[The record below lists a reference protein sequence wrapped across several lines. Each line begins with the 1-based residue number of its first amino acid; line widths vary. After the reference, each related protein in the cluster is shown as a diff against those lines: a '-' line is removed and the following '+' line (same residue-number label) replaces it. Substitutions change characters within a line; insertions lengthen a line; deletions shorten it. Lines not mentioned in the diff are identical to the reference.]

1 MQTRTTLAA
10 IAACLLCSHAHAQS
24 TPTPENAPPW
34 WGVQDDFTVSLHWDF
49 DNGGG
54 PLPPPVPNFQAAA
67 PWYSNQSPW
76 SASGDPL
83 QFLPQF
89 QGHTGV
95 YALVGNGTQ
104 RLASLD
110 LFVDNDPHLN
120 WVKTFQIQ
128 YEEYDTAGDG
138 LVGIITQQL
147 NQYGRASVT
156 ERRQPL
162 AGGWNLVRIEASL
175 IPQPD
180 DEEFEW
186 TFETSGND
194 TVAIDNLFVSTRCV
208 KPVPDE
214 KGGALGKVT
223 AGGNQSVNLTVL
235 TGGRTCRCA
244 AVTMP
249 SGGSNSRRVWI
260 GAVSVTGQPHELLE
274 IDPAGPTVLGAA
286 PMLTAP
292 SQAPG
297 GPLDLTVGVELLP
310 NGNVAA
316 EYVYALLAAGNGDL
330 VVEAFDVQSGAFDP
344 GKTVVIPA
352 NVAPFVANQPLGL
365 AYNPDGAG
373 GVGSFWITGQIGPPA
388 NNWRAFEYSVATAA
402 QGSIANM
409 PMPPETTGLAYD
421 ETLGNF
427 YSFSRNAVAR
437 PNGPPSRVNGNE
449 ISGYTRQPTGV
460 RFCGDLRI
468 PNPGG
473 SPGGGAAGM
482 SMYRTFGGVSSEAR
496 FACVASLGGEQFY
509 YELAGP
515 YRYGYSRYG
524 RLGMQGGP
532 PFVGANFDITLSG
545 VPNSLLAALFLGNG
559 DNNLPV
565 GVEAFSSVNSFTSIG
580 PILPFAP
587 GEFRFTIPVPP
598 VQALGYF
605 ELFAQCVVLDGT
617 APGFLGFTQAGKTVI
632 YP

>member
-1 MQTRTTLAA
+1 MQPTTTLAA
-10 IAACLLCSHAHAQS
+10 LAACLLCANAQAQ
-24 TPTPENAPPW
+24 TQPTPENAPPW
-34 WGVQDDFTVSLHWDF
+34 WGVQDNFTVSLHWDF
-49 DNGGG
+49 NNGGG
-54 PLPPPVPNFQAAA
+54 PLPPPVPNFQSAA

-76 SASGDPL
+76 SATGAPL

-104 RLASLD
+104 QLASLD

-128 YEEYDTAGDG
+128 YEEYDTSGDG
-138 LVGIITQQL
+138 LTGSILQQL
-147 NQYGRASVT
+147 SQYGRATVT
-156 ERRQPL
+156 EKRAPL
-162 AGGWNLVRIEASL
+162 ASGWNQVTIQASL

-186 TFETSGND
+186 TFETSGSD
-194 TVAIDNLFVSTRCV
+194 TVAIDNLYVSTRCV

-223 AGGNQSVNLTVL
+223 AGTNQSVNLTVL
-235 TGGRTCRCA
+235 AGGRTCRCA

-249 SGGSNSRRVWI
+249 SGGSNSRRVWV
-260 GAVSVTGQPHELLE
+260 GAVSATGQAHELLE
-274 IDPAGPTVLGAA
+274 IDPAGQTVVGAIPLLTSPT
-286 PMLTAP
+286 
-292 SQAPG
+292 QAPG
-297 GPLDLTVGVELLP
+297 GPMDLTVGTELLP
-310 NGNVAA
+310 TGNVAG
-316 EYVYALLAAGNGDL
+316 EYVYALLAAANGDL
-330 VVEAFDVQSGAFDP
+330 VVEAFDVQNNAFDP
-344 GKTVVIPA
+344 ARTVVIPA
-352 NVAPFVANQPLGL
+352 NVAPFLPNQPLGL
-365 AYNPDGAG
+365 AYNPDGDG
-373 GVGSFWITGQIGPPA
+373 GNGSYWITGQIGPPA
-388 NNWRAFEYSVATAA
+388 NNWRAFEYPVATAA
-402 QGSIANM
+402 QGSVSSM
-409 PMPPETTGLAYD
+409 PMPPQTTGLAYD

-427 YSFSRNAVAR
+427 YSFSRDLVPR
-437 PNGPPSRVNGNE
+437 PNGLPSRVNGNE
-449 ISGYTRQPTGV
+449 ISGYSRLPTGV

-473 SPGGGAAGM
+473 TPGGAAAGM
-482 SMYRTFGGVSSEAR
+482 SMYRTFGGVTSEAR
-496 FACVASLGGEQFY
+496 FACVASLGGEQYY

-524 RLGMQGGP
+524 TLGMQSGP
-532 PFVGANFDITLSG
+532 PFVGGSFDVTLSG
-545 VPNSLLAALFLGNG
+545 VPNSLLAALFLGNS
-559 DNNLPV
+559 DNNLPI

-580 PILPFAP
+580 PILPIAP
-587 GEFRFTIPVPP
+587 GEFAFTIQVPATP
-598 VQALGYF
+598 ALNYF